1 MKKITHAPKR
11 EINSTLIFFLV
22 ILILVGG
29 LLFKKITGETGLN
42 NFKTKILPEAIKKVM
57 GNAETKF
64 KIESVK
70 ELSGIY
76 EFVLSIES
84 ATTPQKYT
92 SYITKDGKILFT
104 SGIKLTDLDKTT
116 TDNSTTQTKKLTCD
130 ELNKAETAKLTAFVV
145 ADCPYGLQMQ
155 RVFKKT
161 LEELPQLQDYLEV
174 KYIGSVAD
182 GKITSMHGDKEAQE
196 NLRQICIREE
206 QKANYWD
213 YLACYMKKGESENC
227 LASTGVD
234 TVGLTTCIEDSSRGL
249 KYARADF
256 DLANKFKVG
265 GSPTLLLNNSQIV
278 SEFDFGGRVANAIK
292 EVVCCGSKTKSD
304 FCTTEISK
312 ENLASSFAEDNVA
325 GASTSN
331 TAAGCN

>member
-22 ILILVGG
+22 ILVLLAG

-42 NFKTKILPEAIKKVM
+42 KFKTKTIPEAVKKVM

-64 KIESVK
+64 KVESIK

-104 SGIKLTDLDKTT
+104 SGIKLADLNKTT
-116 TDNSTTQTKKLTCD
+116 DTTTQTKKLTCND
-130 ELNKAETAKLTAFVV
+130 LNKAEKAKLTAFVV
-145 ADCPYGLQMQ
+145 ADCPYGLQIQ
-155 RVFKKT
+155 RVYKT
-161 LEELPQLQDYLEV
+161 ALNELPQLQDYLEV

-182 GKITSMHGDKEAQE
+182 GKITSMHGDKEAEE

-206 QKANYWD
+206 QKTKYWD
-213 YLACYMKKGESENC
+213 YVTCYMKKGESENC
-227 LASTGVD
+227 LSSTGINSAD
-234 TVGLTTCIEDSSRGL
+234 LTACTEDSSRGL
-249 KYARADF
+249 KYAKGDF

-292 EVVCCGSKTKSD
+292 EVVCCGSKTKAD
-304 FCTTEISK
+304 FCSKEISK
-312 ENLASSFAEDNVA
+312 DNLASSYSEDDVA
-325 GASTSN
+325 GAATSN
-331 TAAGCN
+331 TAAGCE